1 MPEPPPVETV
11 SAATLSDEERSARA
25 TRSGGEPLLTSET
38 TRSPYL
44 DYEQIDTLL
53 SLQRLRSDGAAE
65 LSFHIMGQVKE
76 LLFKL
81 LHAEF
86 SRARDELARDDP
98 ESALW
103 TLRRA
108 LPVQRLLV
116 QCWDVLRAMSPA
128 EFNEFRDLLGA
139 ASGVQSFM
147 YRRLEFV
154 LGNKNPAMLRPHS
167 GVPSIAA
174 QVAADLAAPS
184 LYDEAVRLLAR
195 RGAAIPEDHLTAD
208 VAAAYRPHPSVER
221 AWADCYRPDGD
232 LLLRRLAEALC
243 DVAYEFARWRAVHL
257 LLVERTI
264 GNKPGSGASSGLA
277 WLRAASE
284 HRFFP
289 ELWTARNLL

>member
-1 MPEPPPVETV
+1 MPER
-11 SAATLSDEERSARA
+11 LSDAQRAARA
-25 TRSGGEPLLTSET
+25 ARTGGRPEVTSAT
-38 TRSPYL
+38 ARNAYL
-44 DYEQIDTLL
+44 DYEQIDALL

-81 LHAEF
+81 LHGEF
-86 SRARDELARDDP
+86 SRARDELAADDL
-98 ESALW
+98 EGALW

-116 QCWDVLRAMSPA
+116 QTWDVLRAMSPA
-128 EFNEFRDLLGA
+128 EFNEFRDELGS

-147 YRRLEFV
+147 YRRLEFL
-154 LGNKNPAMLRPHS
+154 LGNKNAAMLRPHA
-167 GVPSIAA
+167 GVAEIAA
-174 QVAADLAAPS
+174 AVAADFAAPS

-195 RGAAIPEDHLTAD
+195 RGAAIDAGHLGAD
-208 VAAAYRPHPSVER
+208 VTAEYRPHATVER
-221 AWADCYRPDGD
+221 AWADCYRPTADPA
-232 LLLRRLAEALC
+232 LRRLAESLS
-243 DVAYEFARWRAVHL
+243 DVAYEFGRWRAVHL
-257 LLVERTI
+257 LLVERMI

-277 WLRAASE
+277 WLRTVAD

>member
-1 MPEPPPVETV
+1 MPEAV
-11 SAATLSDEERSARA
+11 SAVSALSDAQRRERAAR
-25 TRSGGEPLLTSET
+25 TGGEPLLTSET
-38 TRSPYL
+38 ARNAYL

-86 SRARDELARDDP
+86 SRARDELAADDP
-98 ESALW
+98 EAALW

-116 QCWDVLRAMSPA
+116 QVWDVLRAMSPA
-128 EFNEFRDLLGA
+128 EFNEFRDALGS

-154 LGNKNPAMLRPHS
+154 LGNKSPAMLRPHT
-167 GVPSIAA
+167 GVPAIAE
-174 QVAADLAAPS
+174 QLAADFAAPS

-195 RGAAIPEDHLTAD
+195 RGAAIAPEHLAAD
-208 VAAAYRPHPSVER
+208 VAAAYRPHSSVEQ
-221 AWADCYRPDGD
+221 AWADCYDRGADPV
-232 LLLRRLAEALC
+232 LRRLAETLA
-243 DVAYEFARWRAVHL
+243 DVAYEFSRWRAVHL
-257 LLVERTI
+257 LIVERTI
-264 GNKPGSGASSGLA
+264 GDKPGSGASSGLA
-277 WLRAASE
+277 W
-284 HRFFP
+284 
-289 ELWTARNLL
+289 